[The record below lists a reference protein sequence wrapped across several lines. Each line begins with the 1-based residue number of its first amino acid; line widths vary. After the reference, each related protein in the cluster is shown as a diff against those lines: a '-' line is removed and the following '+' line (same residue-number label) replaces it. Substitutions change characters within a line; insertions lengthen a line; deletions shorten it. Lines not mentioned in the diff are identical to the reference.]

1 MKDGRGKMDEGEEKG
16 GRRVC
21 PSPLF
26 VVTQTRAAMDGHV
39 NILIKNTR

>member
-1 MKDGRGKMDEGEEKG
+1 MEEERWMKERKKEGSI
-16 GRRVC
+16 C

-39 NILIKNTR
+39 NILMKNTR